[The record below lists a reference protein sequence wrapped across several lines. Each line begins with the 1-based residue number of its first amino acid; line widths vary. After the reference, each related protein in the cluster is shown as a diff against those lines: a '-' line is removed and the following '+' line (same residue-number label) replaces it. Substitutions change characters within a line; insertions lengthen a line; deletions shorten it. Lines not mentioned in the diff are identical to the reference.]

1 MAGRKKQ
8 KSSGSDSGEAVK
20 PLIVLVLLGTILY
33 GGYSV
38 IQKGRDKAVEEVV
51 DGGEA
56 PRFGA
61 EPDVP
66 PPSPMTEPLMDPVAA
81 APVAATPALSAPAV
95 SFPPAAAES
104 VASPGPTGPTY
115 VAGREG
121 PPPSVGE
128 NGFEAAGDPAMQGDV
143 HLPPEAFAP
152 PQEAF
157 ADVEP
162 PASFPALDAD
172 VADVAVGAMSPLAS
186 VDNSKLAAFTA
197 DWDEAHE
204 QLKAGRY
211 AESLALLS
219 AWYDDPDLAV
229 EEGQRLEDLLGQLAG
244 TVIYSQQDL
253 LMPPH
258 VVGGGETLP
267 AIAAPLGVNWQLLA
281 KINGIPQPDGLVPG
295 ESLKVLRGPF
305 DADAS
310 LSRRRLTLRLTG
322 NYAGNFP
329 MAIGEA
335 VAARAGESLAVI
347 ALERFDPTFSG
358 GVQQASFQ
366 VSDASQTSPRIRLEG
381 DIMLVAAEDPAAMA
395 YDPPPTHIVVSRA
408 HLADLIDILT
418 PASRVTI
425 GR

>member
-1 MAGRKKQ
+1 MAGRKKRA
-8 KSSGSDSGEAVK
+8 SSGSDSGEAVK
-20 PLIVLVLLGTILY
+20 PLIVLILLGTILY

-38 IQKGRDKAVEEVV
+38 IQKGRKNAVEQGVV
-51 DGGEA
+51 DGTEA
-56 PRFGA
+56 TA
-61 EPDVP
+61 VA
-66 PPSPMTEPLMDPVAA
+66 TEQPEIASAATTAPLMPPVAA
-81 APVAATPALSAPAV
+81 APFAAEPTPAAPPFSPPPAV
-95 SFPPAAAES
+95 SFPPAAAEA
-104 VASPGPTGPTY
+104 VVVTGPTY

-121 PPPSVGE
+121 PPPSEGTVFE
-128 NGFEAAGDPAMQGDV
+128 PAAEPSLDGFAGQPADPY
-143 HLPPEAFAP
+143 
-152 PQEAF
+152 
-157 ADVEP
+157 ADFEP
-162 PASFPALDAD
+162 PAAFPGEDAE
-172 VADVAVGAMSPLAS
+172 VTQVPVGAMTPLAS
-186 VDNSKLAAFTA
+186 VNDSKLAAFTA

-258 VVGGGETLP
+258 VVGAGETLP

-295 ESLKVLRGPF
+295 ESLKVFRGPF
-305 DADAS
+305 DGELS

-322 NYAGNFP
+322 NYAGSFP
-329 MAIGEA
+329 LAFGEA

-347 ALERFDPTFSG
+347 SLEQVDPATAG
-358 GVQQASFQ
+358 AVQQASFQ
-366 VSDASQTSPRIRLEG
+366 VPAGSHSMFPRIRLEG
-381 DIMLVAAEDPAAMA
+381 DLLLVAAEDPAEMA
-395 YDPPPTHIVVSRA
+395 HEPPPTHLVVSRA

-418 PASRVTI
+418 PASRITV

>member
-20 PLIVLVLLGTILY
+20 PLIVLILLGTILY

-38 IQKGRDKAVEEVV
+38 IQKGRDKAVEEGMV

-56 PRFGA
+56 PRF
-61 EPDVP
+61 EPELDVSP
-66 PPSPMTEPLMDPVAA
+66 PSPSPMTDPLMAPAAA
-81 APVAATPALSAPAV
+81 APVAATPALAAPAV
-95 SFPPAAAES
+95 SFPPVAPESAAS
-104 VASPGPTGPTY
+104 TGPTY

-121 PPPSVGE
+121 PPPSTGE
-128 NGFEAAGDPAMQGDV
+128 IGFGTAGDPALQEDV
-143 HLPPEAFAP
+143 NLPPEAFA
-152 PQEAF
+152 E
-157 ADVEP
+157 VEP
-162 PASFPALDAD
+162 PASFPGLDAD
-172 VADVAVGAMSPLAS
+172 VAEVAVGAMSPLTS
-186 VDNSKLAAFTA
+186 VNNSKLAAFTA
-197 DWDEAHE
+197 DWEEAHE

-219 AWYDDPDLAV
+219 TWYDDPDLAV

-258 VVGGGETLP
+258 VVGAGETLP

-295 ESLKVLRGPF
+295 ESLKVFRGPF

-322 NYAGNFP
+322 NYAGSFP

-347 ALERFDPTFSG
+347 ALERFDPSVSG

-366 VSDASQTSPRIRLEG
+366 LPDASQTSPRIRLEG
-381 DIMLVAAEDPAAMA
+381 DLMLVAADDPAAMA
-395 YDPPPTHIVVSRA
+395 HEPPPTHLVVSRV